1 MPRATQRVP
10 SRARRKKIIAAAAG
24 YFGRKKN
31 VFKLAKMAVD
41 RARQFSYRD
50 RRDKKGQA
58 RRLWIVRINAASRM
72 CGLSYSRLIAALNKA
87 SIEIDRK
94 ILADL
99 AVSDFAAFQKIAE
112 TAKAA

>member
-10 SRARRKKIIAAAAG
+10 SRNRRKKIIAAASG

-41 RARQFSYRD
+41 RARQYAYRD

-58 RRLWIVRINAASRM
+58 RRLWVVRINAAARL
-72 CGLSYSRLIAALNKA
+72 CGISYSRLIAALVKSN
-87 SIEIDRK
+87 IDLDRK

-99 AVSDFAAFQKIAE
+99 AVTDFAAFQKVAE
-112 TAKAA
+112 VAKAA

>member
-10 SRARRKKIIAAAAG
+10 SRARRKKIIAAASG

-58 RRLWIVRINAASRM
+58 RRLWIVRINAGARL
-72 CGLSYSRLIAALNKA
+72 CGISYSRLIAALNKA

-94 ILADL
+94 ILAEL

>member
-10 SRARRKKIIAAAAG
+10 SRNRRKKIIAAASG

-41 RARQFSYRD
+41 RARQFAYRD

-58 RRLWIVRINAASRM
+58 RRLWVVRINAASRQ
-72 CGLSYSRLIAALNKA
+72 CGVSYSRLIAALNKA
-87 SIEIDRK
+87 NIGLDRK

-99 AVSDFAAFQKIAE
+99 AVSDFAAFQKVAE
-112 TAKAA
+112 VAKAA

>member
-50 RRDKKGQA
+50 RRDKKGDA

-94 ILADL
+94 ILAEL

>member
-10 SRARRKKIIAAAAG
+10 SRNRRKKIIAAASG

-41 RARQFSYRD
+41 RARQYAYRD

-58 RRLWIVRINAASRM
+58 RRLWVVRINAAARL
-72 CGLSYSRLIAALNKA
+72 CGISYSRLIAALVKA
-87 SIEIDRK
+87 NIDLDRK

-99 AVSDFAAFQKIAE
+99 AVTDFAAFQKVAE
-112 TAKAA
+112 VAKAA

>member
-41 RARQFSYRD
+41 RARQYSYRD
-50 RRDKKGQA
+50 RRDKKGSA
-58 RRLWIVRINAASRM
+58 RRLWIVRINAASRL

-87 SIEIDRK
+87 RIEIDRK
-94 ILADL
+94 ILAEL

>member
-50 RRDKKGQA
+50 RRDKKGSA
-58 RRLWIVRINAASRM
+58 RRLWIVRINAGARL
-72 CGLSYSRLIAALNKA
+72 CGISYSRLIAALNKA
-87 SIEIDRK
+87 RIEIDRK
-94 ILADL
+94 ILAEL

>member
-10 SRARRKKIIAAAAG
+10 SRNRRKKIIAAASG

-41 RARQFSYRD
+41 RARQYAYRD

-58 RRLWIVRINAASRM
+58 RRLWVVRINAAAR
-72 CGLSYSRLIAALNKA
+72 LSGSTYSRLIAALVKA
-87 SIEIDRK
+87 NIDLDRK

-99 AVSDFAAFQKIAE
+99 AVTDFAAFQKVVE
-112 TAKAA
+112 VAKAA

>member
-10 SRARRKKIIAAAAG
+10 SRNRRKKIIAAASG

-41 RARQFSYRD
+41 RARQYAYRD

-58 RRLWIVRINAASRM
+58 RRLWVVRINAGARL
-72 CGLSYSRLIAALNKA
+72 CGTTYSRLIAALLKA
-87 SIEIDRK
+87 NISLDRK
-94 ILADL
+94 VLADI
-99 AVSDFAAFQKIAE
+99 AVSDFAAFQRVVE
-112 TAKAA
+112 VAKVA

>member
-10 SRARRKKIIAAAAG
+10 SRNRRKKIIAAAAG

-41 RARQFSYRD
+41 RARQYAYRD

-58 RRLWIVRINAASRM
+58 RRLWVVRINAAARI
-72 CGLSYSRLIAALNKA
+72 CGTTYSRLIAALLKA
-87 SIEIDRK
+87 QIELDRK
-94 ILADL
+94 VLADL
-99 AVSDFAAFQKIAE
+99 AVSDMAAFQRVVE
-112 TAKAA
+112 VAKVA

>member
-10 SRARRKKIIAAAAG
+10 SRHRRKKIIAAASG

-41 RARQFSYRD
+41 RARQYSYRD

-58 RRLWIVRINAASRM
+58 RRLWIVRINAAARLS
-72 CGLSYSRLIAALNKA
+72 GLTYSKLIAQLAKA
-87 SIEIDRK
+87 NIILDRK

-99 AVSDFAAFQKIAE
+99 AVSDLAAFQKIAGI
-112 TAKAA
+112 AKAA

>member
-50 RRDKKGQA
+50 RRDKKGEA

-94 ILADL
+94 ILAEL